1 MLGTWLG
8 RKTDTK
14 HRMQRA
20 GNKEEI
26 HKVQLS
32 KVIQA
37 KVFEACIE
45 STFVLNGAVRP
56 FHQREINAMQTFVD
70 KQY

>member
-1 MLGTWLG
+1 M
-8 RKTDTK
+8 K

-20 GNKEEI
+20 GKAWATI
-26 HKVQLS
+26 SKIVRKCRLS
-32 KVIQA
+32 KVTQA

-45 STFVLNGAVRP
+45 STLLFNAAVRP

-70 KQY
+70 KKYRYI